1 MSRVIDCIGCFGTC
15 AFLQD
20 TRTVYKHYRNIYI
33 ESYSCSNCYMDFDIN
48 TDRCEE
54 DLGASSF
61 DSVDESVLDFME
73 SQPQREVVNLYKY
86 YSTGIGFKTSSSW
99 SQYSVTSNRLKVTAA
114 VKDIKSKKLSSW
126 CSKTCDIVE
135 INLELS

>member
-1 MSRVIDCIGCFGTC
+1 
-15 AFLQD
+15 
-20 TRTVYKHYRNIYI
+20 
-33 ESYSCSNCYMDFDIN
+33 MDFDIN

-86 YSTGIGFKTSSSW
+86 IISLSCFVIF
-99 SQYSVTSNRLKVTAA
+99 
-114 VKDIKSKKLSSW
+114 VKI
-126 CSKTCDIVE
+126 
-135 INLELS
+135 